1 MADGKCPHCPQPQRE
16 TALTWSPCWLS
27 RSVPG
32 LAGSSAPVLA
42 VDPRTFG
49 GDLWHFVVTLCRGA
63 ILPELDLGPLHRSR
77 TPRIGNSHVG
87 AHPFQM
93 HLLSARC
100 SFRMQGP
107 PLGTAFR
114 PLLAGRVIDVATAT
128 QRPMLSVAH
137 YDKRWHS
144 SLLPALTRHEPSSA
158 PCWLALPT
166 PGPLVCQ
173 QHHTRG
179 GGPGPLAPKLQS
191 FG

>member
-49 GDLWHFVVTLCRGA
+49 GDLRHSVVTLCRGA

-100 SFRMQGP
+100 SFRMQEP

-128 QRPMLSVAH
+128 QRQVANAVSCPLRQALAQQPAARPDTARAQLCALLVGTPH
-137 YDKRWHS
+137 TWTPCVPAAPHQRWWS
-144 SLLPALTRHEPSSA
+144 WA
-158 PCWLALPT
+158 P
-166 PGPLVCQ
+166 
-173 QHHTRG
+173 R
-179 GGPGPLAPKLQS
+179 S
-191 FG
+191 

>member
-1 MADGKCPHCPQPQRE
+1 MLLLPRSGREVADGKCPHCPQPQRE

-49 GDLWHFVVTLCRGA
+49 GDLRHFVVTLCHGA

-114 PLLAGRVIDVATAT
+114 PLLAGRVIDVATTT
-128 QRPMLSVAH
+128 QRQVANAV
-137 YDKRWHS
+137 S
-144 SLLPALTRHEPSSA
+144 
-158 PCWLALPT
+158 C
-166 PGPLVCQ
+166 PL
-173 QHHTRG
+173 
-179 GGPGPLAPKLQS
+179 
-191 FG
+191 